1 VVRSVSRVPQ
11 VARALAATI
20 AVVAACT
27 LLIASLDRW
36 VPARSAGVVY
46 LAAVLLVSSR
56 YGLVAG
62 VSASVL
68 SVAAFNFFFLPP
80 LHTFTLRESSDWL
93 VLALFLV
100 AALVTS
106 RLAARARD
114 EAAEAHRRA
123 AETEL
128 ALRFTTLLAQGT
140 DFASVA
146 PALAH
151 EAANA
156 IGAEEGRIVLPPE
169 PLPPGPAV
177 QLELDGA
184 PVAVLVL
191 ASPPAEDPATVSRVA
206 GVVAGLVVLA
216 RERDRLQAERVETET
231 IRRSDELKT
240 ALLRAVSHDLRSP
253 LQAITAAV
261 GTLRLSLTEPDDRE
275 LADTVLAEAERLNRL
290 VADLLDLSRMQAGV
304 VERHEDW
311 CDVSDIVR
319 AGVREAGA
327 PGGANGFVLDVP
339 RDLPL
344 VRGDARQLERVLVN
358 LLDNG
363 AKFAADGP
371 VEVVAR
377 PVDHAV
383 AISVLDRGP
392 GIDAADREHIFEP
405 FYRGRAGR
413 GRAGSGLGLAIV
425 RGLAEANHATVS
437 VEDRPGGGAA
447 FTLTVP
453 TGQ

>member
-11 VARALAATI
+11 PARALAVII

-27 LLIASLDRW
+27 LLVASLDRW
-36 VPARSAGVVY
+36 VPARSAGVAY
-46 LAAVLLVSSR
+46 LAAVLVVSSR

-62 VSASVL
+62 VAASVL

-80 LHTFTLRESSDWL
+80 LHAFTLRDSSDWL

-123 AETEL
+123 GETEL
-128 ALRFTTLLAQGT
+128 ALRFTALLARGT

-146 PALAH
+146 PALAR
-151 EAANA
+151 EAARA
-156 IGAEEGRIVLPPE
+156 MGATDGRIVFEPD

-177 QLELDGA
+177 QLDLDGA

-191 ASPPAEDPATVSRVA
+191 AGPPSADAATVSRVA
-206 GVVAGLVVLA
+206 RVVAGLVVLG
-216 RERDRLQAERVETET
+216 RERDRLVSEQVETET

-253 LQAITAAV
+253 LQAITTAV
-261 GTLRLSLTEPDDRE
+261 GTLRPSLVEPEDRE

-290 VADLLDLSRMQAGV
+290 VADLLDLSRLQAGV
-304 VERHEDW
+304 VERNEDW
-311 CDVSDIVR
+311 CDVSDLVR
-319 AGVREAGA
+319 AGVREVGAAG
-327 PGGANGFVLDVP
+327 GNGFVVDVP

-363 AKFAADGP
+363 AKFAAHGP
-371 VEVVAR
+371 VEVVVR
-377 PVDHAV
+377 PADHAV

-392 GIDAADREHIFEP
+392 GIAPADREHIFEP
-405 FYRGRAGR
+405 FYRGSAGR
-413 GRAGSGLGLAIV
+413 GRSGSGLGLAIV
-425 RGLAEANHATVS
+425 RGLAEANHATV
-437 VEDRPGGGAA
+437 VVADRPGGGAE
-447 FTLTVP
+447 FTLTLP
-453 TGQ
+453 TGS